1 MNKIF
6 FEMGQRDNR
15 NLKFDHHE
23 ANGGHNLKMAS
34 VQLIEYLICT
44 DSIDKFNYNDV
55 ELNHVGHLDDFV
67 LFAIKEACEYGKLR
81 NLYKFACMVSSLD
94 SMGPIAYKLINDK
107 DRDLINLV
115 YETYQNKVSEIAT
128 NKNIDRR
135 NLELVDKIE
144 ASKYAARILVDRL
157 ESDQYNEMEHKVP
170 RDECYEIQDL
180 DEVAIIETVDPTF
193 NPMIYSGYFYK
204 KFKLIIGFKKNPDD
218 ENKFDYSIMM
228 RSVFDGDLSP
238 LWNELKAIEPGWGGH
253 AGAGGSPRKNGDVP
267 GGSGFP
273 PYTILKMIHDLKII

>member
-1 MNKIF
+1 
-6 FEMGQRDNR
+6 MGTRDNR

-23 ANGGHNLKMAS
+23 SNGGHNLKMAS

-44 DSIDKFNYNDV
+44 DSIADFNYDNI
-55 ELNHVGHLDDFV
+55 ELNHVGHLDDMV
-67 LFAIKEACEYGKLR
+67 LFAIKEAYENNKLR

-107 DRDLINLV
+107 DKDMINLV
-115 YETYQNKVSEIAT
+115 YETYQNTISEIAA
-128 NKNIDRR
+128 NKNIDRWK
-135 NLELVDKIE
+135 LELVDKIS

-157 ESDQYNEMEHKVP
+157 DFDDYNEMEYKVP
-170 RDECYEIQDL
+170 DETHYNIQDL
-180 DEVAIIETVDPTF
+180 NDIAIIETIDSKF

-204 KFKLIIGFKKNPDD
+204 NHKLIIGFKKNPDD

-228 RSVFDGDLSP
+228 RSVFDGDLTP
-238 LWNELKAIEPGWGGH
+238 LWNHLKAIEPGWGGH
-253 AGAGGSPRKNGDVP
+253 SGAGGSPRKNGDIP

-273 PYTILKMIHDLKII
+273 PYSILKKIDDLEII